1 MFLSQMKDLHNYLL
15 LKFVASNYINVASFT
30 CRKTCFMVYGL
41 IKKTIVIM
49 FMSASPQSAAE
60 ATQAA
65 AAYEAINTSR
75 LFKLSAS

>member
-1 MFLSQMKDLHNYLL
+1 
-15 LKFVASNYINVASFT
+15 
-30 CRKTCFMVYGL
+30 MVYGL